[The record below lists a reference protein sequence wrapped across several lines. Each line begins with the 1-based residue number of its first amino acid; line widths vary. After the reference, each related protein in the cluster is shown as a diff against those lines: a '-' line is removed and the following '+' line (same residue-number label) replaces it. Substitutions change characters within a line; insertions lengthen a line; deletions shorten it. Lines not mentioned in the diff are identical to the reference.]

1 MSAQNISKNGSL
13 LNRAVLVLNTNYAP
27 LEICSARRA
36 ICLYYLEKVDVLTN
50 YSDAVHSP
58 SVTLNIPSI
67 IKLKDFVRYNSMEL
81 ILSRKNVFHRDDY
94 TCQYCGNKS
103 GPHTIDH
110 VIPRERGGQ
119 DTWENLVTA
128 CARCN
133 IVKGNKTPE
142 EAGMILMKRPVKPNR
157 IHYFQ
162 QFVGMKQQEWR
173 PFLFM
178 ESLN

>member
-1 MSAQNISKNGSL
+1 MNSNNISKVGSG

-36 ICLYYLEKVDVLTN
+36 ICLYYLEKVDILIN
-50 YSDAVHSP
+50 YDDEVHSP
-58 SVTLNIPSI
+58 SVTMKIPSV
-67 IKLKDFVRYNSMEL
+67 IKLKEFIRHNSIEL
-81 ILSRKNVFHRDDY
+81 VLSRRNIFHRDKQV
-94 TCQYCGNKS
+94 CQYCGKKT

-110 VIPRERGGQ
+110 IIPKERGGGE
-119 DTWENLVTA
+119 TWENLVTA
-128 CARCN
+128 CASCN
-133 IVKGNKTPE
+133 IIKGNRLPE
-142 EAGMILMKRPVKPNR
+142 EIGMKLIKKPIRPNR

-162 QFVGMKQQEWR
+162 QFVGARQTEWR

>member
-1 MSAQNISKNGSL
+1 MGKHSISKNGSL
-13 LNRAVLVLNTNYAP
+13 LNRAVLVVNTNYAP

-36 ICLYYLEKVDVLTN
+36 ICLYYLEKVDVLIQ
-50 YSDAVHSP
+50 YDDEVHSP
-58 SVTLNIPSI
+58 SITLKIPSV
-67 IKLKDFVRYNSMEL
+67 IKLKDFVRHNSMDL
-81 ILSRKNVFHRDDY
+81 VLSRKNILFRDSY

-110 VIPRERGGQ
+110 IIPKERGGK

-133 IVKGNKTPE
+133 ILKGNRNPE
-142 EAGMILMKRPVKPNR
+142 EVGLKLNRKPVRPNR

-162 QFVGMKQQEWR
+162 QFVGLNQREWR

>member
-1 MSAQNISKNGSL
+1 MSAHNISKNGSL

-36 ICLYYLEKVDVLTN
+36 ICLYYLEKVDILIKYNEEVR
-50 YSDAVHSP
+50 SP
-58 SVTLNIPSI
+58 SVTLKIPSVV
-67 IKLKDFVRYNSMEL
+67 KLKDFIRHNSVEL
-81 ILSRKNVFHRDDY
+81 VLSRRNIFHRDDY
-94 TCQYCGNKS
+94 TCQYCGNKT

-110 VIPRERGGQ
+110 IIPKVHNGG

-128 CARCN
+128 CAHCN
-133 IVKGNKTPE
+133 IVKGNRTLE
-142 EAGMILMKRPVKPNR
+142 EIGLSLIRKPVRPNR

-162 QFVGMKQQEWR
+162 QFVGRKQTEWR

-178 ESLN
+178 ESFN

>member
-1 MSAQNISKNGSL
+1 MSVHNISKNGSL

-36 ICLYYLEKVDVLTN
+36 ICLYYLEKVDILIK
-50 YSDAVHSP
+50 YADKVHSP
-58 SVTLNIPSI
+58 SVTLNIPSV
-67 IKLKDFVRYNSMEL
+67 IKLKDYVSHNSMEL
-81 ILSRKNVFHRDDY
+81 ILSRKNIFHRDNHI
-94 TCQYCGNKS
+94 CQYCGNKS

-110 VIPRERGGQ
+110 IIPKEIGGM

-128 CARCN
+128 CAPCN
-133 IVKGNKTPE
+133 IIKGNRTPE
-142 EAGMILMKRPVKPNR
+142 EASMVLRKRPVKPNR

-162 QFVGMKQQEWR
+162 QFVGIKQREWR

>member
-1 MSAQNISKNGSL
+1 MSPHNISKNGSL

-36 ICLYYLEKVDVLTN
+36 ICLYYLEKVDILIE
-50 YSDAVHSP
+50 YDDAVHSP
-58 SVTLNIPSI
+58 STTLQIPSVV
-67 IKLKDFVRYNSMEL
+67 KLKDFIRYNSMEL
-81 ILSRKNVFHRDDY
+81 ILSRKNIFHRDQH

-110 VIPRERGGQ
+110 IIPRERGGP
-119 DTWENLVTA
+119 DTWDNLVTA
-128 CARCN
+128 CAKCN
-133 IVKGNKTPE
+133 ILKSNRTPE
-142 EAGMILMKRPVKPNR
+142 EANMLLRKRPIKPSR

-162 QFVGMKQQEWR
+162 QFVGMKQSEWR

>member
-1 MSAQNISKNGSL
+1 MSTHNISKNGSL

-36 ICLYYLEKVDVLTN
+36 ICLYYLEKVDILIKYN
-50 YSDAVHSP
+50 DKVHSP
-58 SVTLNIPSI
+58 SITLKIPSV
-67 IKLKDFVRYNSMEL
+67 IKLRDFIRYNSMEL
-81 ILSRKNVFHRDDY
+81 ILSRRNIFHRDNY
-94 TCQYCGNKS
+94 TCQYCGNKI

-110 VIPRERGGQ
+110 VIPKERHGG

-128 CARCN
+128 CAHCN
-133 IVKGNKTPE
+133 LIKGNRSPE
-142 EAGMILMKRPVKPNR
+142 EMGMALIKKPVRPNR

-162 QFVGMKQQEWR
+162 QFVGIKQIDWR

>member
-1 MSAQNISKNGSL
+1 MNTNNISKNGNL

-36 ICLYYLEKVDVLTN
+36 ICLYYLEKVEILIN
-50 YSDAVHSP
+50 YDDEVHSP
-58 SVTLNIPSI
+58 SVTLKIPSVV
-67 IKLKDFVRYNSMEL
+67 KLKDFVRHNSMEF
-81 ILSRKNVFHRDDY
+81 ILSRRNIFHRDNY
-94 TCQYCGNKS
+94 TCQYCGSKV

-110 VIPRERGGQ
+110 VIPKERNGS

-128 CARCN
+128 CAHCN
-133 IVKGNKTPE
+133 LVKGNRSPSEMNMT
-142 EAGMILMKRPVKPNR
+142 LMKKPVRPNR

-162 QFVGMKQQEWR
+162 QFVGFKQLEWR